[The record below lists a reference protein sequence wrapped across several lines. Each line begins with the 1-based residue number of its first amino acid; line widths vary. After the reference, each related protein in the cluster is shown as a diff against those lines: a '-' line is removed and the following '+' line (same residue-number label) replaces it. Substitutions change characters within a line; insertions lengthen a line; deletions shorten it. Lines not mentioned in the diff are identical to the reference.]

1 MSDHLTRAT
10 ALAPI
15 FAERAAT
22 WDRERRYCHD
32 NVADLT
38 RAGLMGMSVPEQFGG
53 PGLSLTQIVP
63 IIEIVAGACTLTA
76 RILVEGNMGA
86 LTAVMSYGTDAQKAQ
101 WAEGVMSGDKPAICI
116 SEPGAGSDARAM
128 TTTATPAPGG
138 WHLNGVKHWIT
149 GGGISNLHL
158 VFAQTPDG
166 IRGFLT
172 KAGPGLAVTRLERT
186 MGLCGMPEAELTFTD
201 HFVATDNMLDASF
214 GDLMGAYNVQRIGAG
229 TIALGVASGATVLA
243 RDHLLDRCQ
252 FDRPLAEFQG
262 LQWILADM
270 DTELAAARLLLLDAA
285 ASGILPDRIKAARAK
300 LLSSETAIR
309 VVDRALQMFGAAGY
323 GSDTPLERMYRD
335 VRMFT
340 IGGGTAQVLRNQ
352 IAAHVLDRKLSQRS
366 GTFDAGPRG
375 DIAAQ

>member
-15 FAERAAT
+15 FAERAAI

>member
-86 LTAVMSYGTDAQKAQ
+86 LTAVMSYGTDVQKAQ

>member
-229 TIALGVASGATVLA
+229 TIALGVASGAAMLA

-352 IAAHVLDRKLSQRS
+352 IAAHILDRKLSQRS